1 MAALAMTLLG
11 GGLQPITG
19 TIGNV
24 FQGIGSALGGQPMPS
39 NVPPLV
45 QSQSSSSGKTMLY
58 VIGGVSVVAVLG
70 ALIVMKKKGNNIQY
84 ERFDPRMMRF

>member
-1 MAALAMTLLG
+1 MAALAMSLFG

-24 FQGIGSALGGQPMPS
+24 FQGIGSAMGGQPMPS
-39 NVPPLV
+39 NVQPLV
-45 QSQSSSSGKTMLY
+45 QSSGSSRDKTMIY
-58 VIGGVSVVAVLG
+58 AIGAISVVAVLG